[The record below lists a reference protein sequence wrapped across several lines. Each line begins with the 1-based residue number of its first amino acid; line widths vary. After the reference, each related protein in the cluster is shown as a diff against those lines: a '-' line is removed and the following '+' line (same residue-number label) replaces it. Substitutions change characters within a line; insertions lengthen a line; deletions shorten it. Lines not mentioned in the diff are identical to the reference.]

1 MCPAPVAA
9 LLPMAIPS
17 SSSAFVFEPTAIE
30 DIPLAALSA
39 PIAKDVCPV
48 ALALRPKA
56 LASKSVASA

>member
-1 MCPAPVAA
+1 MAMPSRAA
-9 LLPMAIPS
+9 AI
-17 SSSAFVFEPTAIE
+17 VFEPTAIE
-30 DIPLAALSA
+30 DVPLDALSA